1 MPNLQGQ
8 VILKNLI
15 DGEWVVSDTVYM
27 LPMFNRVKDFYPHV
41 ARIADRV
48 KEEGDKIHEIVLL
61 HARRGGKI
69 HGYYNWDGSK
79 LVLDKSKPADINSLF
94 LGRGI

>member
-8 VILKNLI
+8 VILKN
-15 DGEWVVSDTVYM
+15 SDTIYM
-27 LPMFNRVKDFYPHV
+27 LPMFKRVKDFYPHV

>member
-8 VILKNLI
+8 VILKN
-15 DGEWVVSDTVYM
+15 SDTIYM
-27 LPMFNRVKDFYPHV
+27 LPMFKRVKDFYPHV
-41 ARIADRV
+41 ARIAERV
-48 KEEGDKIHEIVLL
+48 KEQGDKIHEIVLL

-79 LVLDKSKPADINSLF
+79 LVLDKSKPADINSL
-94 LGRGI
+94 LHGRGI